1 MQAGQCLT
9 AMRGSGAPDV
19 RICYDRAESLCHS
32 LNRPLLLYSA
42 LIGQWRYTLAT
53 DKLSAAMHVAER
65 VYSLA
70 QGQDDPT
77 LIIWPCNAL
86 SCTLYFLG
94 DFESAR
100 QYAMRAVQ
108 IWRSVGGESY
118 PEDVDTPVPG
128 CLSYVAMSE
137 WHLGEIA
144 SCQANMDEAV
154 SLAKELKDMHALACA
169 LHWGAD
175 LAYNERNPAEVDRLA
190 SEMIELST
198 RHNFAQWL
206 AVGAIWRGWA
216 LSASGNPAEGK
227 VLRGLSRE

>member
-1 MQAGQCLT
+1 
-9 AMRGSGAPDV
+9 MRGSGAPDA

-32 LNRPLLLYSA
+32 LSRLLIL

-65 VYSLA
+65 VYSLS

-108 IWRSVGGESY
+108 IWRSVGGKSY

-128 CLSYVAMSE
+128 CLSYAAMSE

-144 SCQANMDEAV
+144 SCQATIAEAI
-154 SLAKELKDMHALACA
+154 SLAKELNDMHALAFA
-169 LHWGAD
+169 LSWAASLSIAEG
-175 LAYNERNPAEVDRLA
+175 NPAEVDRFA
-190 SEMIELST
+190 SELIELST
-198 RHNFAQWL
+198 RHNFVHWL
-206 AVGAIWRGWA
+206 ALGAIWRGWA
-216 LSASGNPAEGK
+216 RSASGDTA
-227 VLRGLSRE
+227 